1 MAGHKTEIKYLVT
14 KKDSLKIVHS
24 SKYASKKIKAFHRSD
39 SHRVFSLPKIMNT
52 PLMEEINKAN
62 AIVETKVVKRIEPKP
77 KATATVIK
85 GDLTDGQIITL
96 ANGDIVKVSLEV
108 IARKVTKLEVNKKY
122 KLQYN
127 EEFCHARNTNGENF
141 SGRLEGMVFTYV
153 GKIHIGLGE
162 RHIFYAVKGGVY
174 SMWGTNNLNFV
185 VGEVS

>member
-62 AIVETKVVKRIEPKP
+62 AVVETKVVKRIEPKL
-77 KATATVIK
+77 KSSATVVR

-108 IARKVTKLEVNKKY
+108 IAKKVTELVAGRKY
-122 KLQYN
+122 KLQHTGN
-127 EEFCHARNTNGENF
+127 HCHTKAINGVDYSHKIADFIFQYIGEVDIW
-141 SGRLEGMVFTYV
+141 SG
-153 GKIHIGLGE
+153 KK
-162 RHIFYAVKGGVY
+162 HIFYGSEEGVY
-174 SMWGTNNLNFV
+174 SMWSTGSLNFV